1 MTMHLVRGMSTVNT
15 SKRKKRKLT
24 LQQIAKYETDMRA
37 YNKRMRQI
45 HCHDLQMNIEE
56 YIAYCHGEH
65 NPRKKDTRDKF
76 QPLKSTDTYKRT
88 TPNIPSANSI
98 AGVAAKK
105 APQEYTGD
113 YIKGIACM
121 HKSNLVPIT
130 DKKQAIEVSQM
141 RRN

>member
-1 MTMHLVRGMSTVNT
+1 MHLVRGMSTVNT
-15 SKRKKRKLT
+15 NKRKKRKLT
-24 LQQIAKYETDMRA
+24 LQQISKYETDMRA

-65 NPRKKDTRDKF
+65 KPRVSKDDFK
-76 QPLKSTDTYKRT
+76 PLQQETGYRRE
-88 TPNIPSANSI
+88 TPQIPSKESI
-98 AGVAAKK
+98 GGVATKK
-105 APQEYTGD
+105 APQEYTGN